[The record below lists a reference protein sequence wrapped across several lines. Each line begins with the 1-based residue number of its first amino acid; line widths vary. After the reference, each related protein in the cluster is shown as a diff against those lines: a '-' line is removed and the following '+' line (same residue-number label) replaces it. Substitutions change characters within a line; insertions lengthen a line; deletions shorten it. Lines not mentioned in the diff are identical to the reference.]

1 MPAHTTTSTSSTVLS
16 LAAKG
21 LRSGRSLFRAI
32 NKEWNTFLD
41 TPFTDMAAL
50 ATAPLGRAL
59 YSGFLSASLALQ
71 ARQEQKKI
79 VRMHELNE
87 ALAPH
92 LARAKQNEPNLAFYE
107 KSTADQITHHLDVVD
122 DDALTHHRTITLTPQ
137 GFVLVGFNTGRS
149 NKPVRLPLSKNGL
162 HGVINRLNQTFPQ
175 PIREPVFEPPKGPDS
190 VPFADTQ
197 PEPKPQPRV
206 ARRRVKPN
214 NPSTPDQDIK
224 ATSAREAAVLARLSA
239 LQQRLPSLKIERE
252 RLPNGNLVL
261 RTNLNT
267 VHQKPLRFDID
278 AKTDVITAS
287 GGALPDKQTLHRP
300 DDVFRVMLRDV
311 DDLGLASAQ
320 HVHLKTTTQIL
331 HGRFPDFIAETAQTS
346 DGTALILTNL
356 HTPKSKRPISLSIS
370 PDGTI
375 TIPGAESSLSQDKAS
390 ALLTKAAL
398 TQFEPKHNKEMTS
411 IQANPRAFEHT
422 VVDSTL
428 DWATATTLPPD
439 TLPAED
445 TLAQPSLAPTTA
457 SKAALL
463 AVQSALSPAQR
474 FESHLRG
481 LACSTSFNV
490 NRMAVEGGTLL
501 RTSLPGSKPKS
512 KVTAIVFDDG
522 TVTVCGLGKA
532 GAMGDLTPAQALQK
546 IGSHAAK
553 NSQMTL
559 PVLKEIVTTD
569 GATPPRI
576 KQPVYG

>member
-1 MPAHTTTSTSSTVLS
+1 MPAHTTTSVSSTVLT

-32 NKEWNTFLD
+32 SKEWNTFLD

-59 YSGFLSASLALQ
+59 YSGFLSTSLALQ
-71 ARQEQKKI
+71 ARQAQKKI
-79 VRMHELNE
+79 VCMHELNG

-92 LARAKQNEPNLAFYE
+92 LTRAKQNEPNLTFYE
-107 KSTADQITHHLDVVD
+107 DHTAGQITHHLDVVD

-197 PEPKPQPRV
+197 PEPKSQPRV

-239 LQQRLPSLKIERE
+239 LQQRLPSLKIEPE

-287 GGALPDKQTLHRP
+287 GGALPDKQTLRRP
-300 DDVFRVMLRDV
+300 DDLLKIISPSA
-311 DDLGLASAQ
+311 DDLNDLHLASRA
-320 HVHLKTTTQIL
+320 HSHLKITLQFLKRRYPAFDLQVIPTPDGATTI
-331 HGRFPDFIAETAQTS
+331 H
-346 DGTALILTNL
+346 TNL
-356 HTPKSKRPISLSIS
+356 PHPQNGADISLHLNKN
-370 PDGTI
+370 GTI
-375 TIPGAESSLSQDKAS
+375 TVGHGNSYYVDSYDQSSM
-390 ALLTKAAL
+390 LLARAAL
-398 TQFEPKHNKEMTS
+398 ALFEQRHAQSLNNRGN
-411 IQANPRAFEHT
+411 Q
-422 VVDSTL
+422 
-428 DWATATTLPPD
+428 
-439 TLPAED
+439 
-445 TLAQPSLAPTTA
+445 AQPPVPRSIWWGNRHNITA
-457 SKAALL
+457 GHPACRRHTCTAISCPNHSKRGCSAGCP
-463 AVQSALSPAQR
+463 VRALS
-474 FESHLRG
+474 
-481 LACSTSFNV
+481 CSAF
-490 NRMAVEGGTLL
+490 
-501 RTSLPGSKPKS
+501 
-512 KVTAIVFDDG
+512 
-522 TVTVCGLGKA
+522 
-532 GAMGDLTPAQALQK
+532 
-546 IGSHAAK
+546 
-553 NSQMTL
+553 
-559 PVLKEIVTTD
+559 
-569 GATPPRI
+569 
-576 KQPVYG
+576 